1 MNTAEFL
8 EMAAAVLPERAA
20 LICGDRRRSYAETQ
34 TEVARLANALRG
46 LGLRR
51 GDQLGVL
58 AVNSAESVITY
69 YACAAL
75 GITFVPLNYR
85 AKPAELRFMIDR
97 AELKAL
103 FVADRY
109 QDLVQEIRDAIP
121 SVRHY
126 LALESPRPGQIPYP
140 ALLERGADDF
150 LRAEVDDDDPTILI
164 FTSGTTALPKGVLVT
179 YQDMTVYVA
188 NTMVPADPDADHDTT
203 LLSVPL
209 FHIAGLTAMLS
220 AIWGGRT
227 LVILPQ
233 FSPEEWMEVVD
244 RHDVTHSMVVPT
256 MLQRILDHPDRSR
269 FSGRSLKLLAYGAA
283 PASYELIRRAIEA
296 FDCDLMNAYGQTEST
311 SSIAFLGPDDHRLE
325 GSPAEIA
332 DKERRLRSVGRVMDD
347 VDLTIQDPHG
357 ASLGPGRE
365 GEICVRSGRLMKGYY
380 KQDDATRAAI
390 RDGWLHTGDVG
401 RLDEDGYLFITGRSS
416 DLIIRGGE
424 NIAPGE
430 IEQVLEDHPAVAE
443 AAVIGVPD
451 AEWGETVKA
460 VVVPA
465 RGATPRLDELREHCR
480 RRLAA
485 YKAPQYLATVD
496 ALPRN
501 PLGKVLKNDLRTLH
515 GQADNH

>member
-233 FSPEEWMEVVD
+233 FSP
-244 RHDVTHSMVVPT
+244 
-256 MLQRILDHPDRSR
+256 
-269 FSGRSLKLLAYGAA
+269 
-283 PASYELIRRAIEA
+283 
-296 FDCDLMNAYGQTEST
+296 
-311 SSIAFLGPDDHRLE
+311 
-325 GSPAEIA
+325 
-332 DKERRLRSVGRVMDD
+332 
-347 VDLTIQDPHG
+347 
-357 ASLGPGRE
+357 
-365 GEICVRSGRLMKGYY
+365 RSGWRWWTGTTSPTAWWSPLCCSGSWI
-380 KQDDATRAAI
+380 TR
-390 RDGWLHTGDVG
+390 T
-401 RLDEDGYLFITGRSS
+401 
-416 DLIIRGGE
+416 
-424 NIAPGE
+424 
-430 IEQVLEDHPAVAE
+430 
-443 AAVIGVPD
+443 
-451 AEWGETVKA
+451 
-460 VVVPA
+460 A
-465 RGATPRLDELREHCR
+465 RGSAAAASSSWPTAPPPR
-480 RRLAA
+480 
-485 YKAPQYLATVD
+485 PTS
-496 ALPRN
+496 
-501 PLGKVLKNDLRTLH
+501 
-515 GQADNH
+515 